1 MENYPPQM
9 HSEPPLADRKVAPL
23 KGKRIDTSRLS
34 ELIEAYPLLFW
45 GGIWVSVLL
54 VGAIAISG
62 LVSPGLSG
70 RRTSSAAFGSNPGA
84 ENVQTAS
91 HQSRL
96 PFWVFGAIAV
106 SCTAAGSF
114 LVTKRLSHTDRP
126 RKLVKPGRRLVKK
139 SVKQAKKPAPRP
151 ARSQAA
157 RAPRKLK
164 PFLDTEF
171 AQASTQQPYP
181 QPYAP
186 PPAATEFKLPPTL
199 RKSHATQKQE
209 PVPKSVTVLPPEQ
222 NHPLDWAEPS
232 IADAMDIRKRHTLSS
247 WM

>member
-1 MENYPPQM
+1 MENYSPQM
-9 HSEPPLADRKVAPL
+9 HPESQLADQKADPPQGR
-23 KGKRIDTSRLS
+23 RIDTSRLS
-34 ELIEAYPLLFW
+34 ELIEEYPLLFW

-91 HQSRL
+91 HQGRL

-139 SVKQAKKPAPRP
+139 SVKQAKKSAPRP
-151 ARSQAA
+151 GRARSS

-171 AQASTQQPYP
+171 AQASTQQSYP
-181 QPYAP
+181 QPYPP
-186 PPAATEFKLPPTL
+186 PPAPAEFKLPPTL
-199 RKSHATQKQE
+199 RKSPAKQKPE
-209 PVPKSVTVLPPEQ
+209 PVLKSVTVLPPEQ

-232 IADAMDIRKRHTLSS
+232 IADAMDIRKRKSLSS